1 MNFIKKT
8 FISIFIILIS
18 LSLAITLTVY
28 SANKGHLNEP
38 LKKIIEFYLS
48 KNDIKAVLHNLE
60 FKENRLSIDKISLS
74 LIDMLEEKL
83 TILIFSLI
91 SKISS
96 LIR

>member
-48 KNDIKAVLHNLE
+48 KNDIKA
-60 FKENRLSIDKISLS
+60 
-74 LIDMLEEKL
+74 MLPTYRITKVKKNM
-83 TILIFSLI
+83 ILYTADFF
-91 SKISS
+91 
-96 LIR
+96 